1 MARQKIAHDAI
12 SGKLLS
18 RTAGVPTLLFGEI
31 LYLLRKLYPNRRL
44 ALAVPFPSCMDPM
57 TAIAASGLR
66 ARMESLDLLANNI
79 ANASTGGYKADRE
92 FYSLYVAPEAAGND
106 TFSTMPLIER
116 PWVDHAQGALHS
128 TGNPLDVALSG
139 KGFFAVNGP
148 SGPLY
153 TRNGN
158 FRLAT
163 DGKLTSSDGY
173 PVRDSQ
179 GATLTLQ
186 AARPLEISSDGTLT
200 QDGVVTGKLEIVD
213 FTSTAGLSKQGSNYF
228 RVTDPAMRPTA
239 PSGTSVEQGHLEA
252 SNTGSAEAAVRLVSV
267 MRQFE
272 MLQKAVSLGTEMNK
286 KAIEEVA
293 RV

>member
-1 MARQKIAHDAI
+1 M
-12 SGKLLS
+12 S
-18 RTAGVPTLLFGEI
+18 
-31 LYLLRKLYPNRRL
+31 
-44 ALAVPFPSCMDPM
+44 
-57 TAIAASGLR
+57 AIAASGLR

-92 FYSLYVAPEAAGND
+92 FYSLYVAPEATGND

-116 PWVDHAQGALHS
+116 PWVDHSQGVLHA

-139 KGFFAVNGP
+139 RGFFAVNGP

-158 FRLAT
+158 FRVAA
-163 DGKLTSSDGY
+163 DGKLSSSDGY
-173 PVRDSQ
+173 AVRDAQ
-179 GATLTLQ
+179 GAPLILQ
-186 AARPLEISSDGTLT
+186 ATRPLDISSDGTVT
-200 QDGVVTGKLEIVD
+200 QDGVVAGKLEIVD

-228 RVTDPAMRPTA
+228 RINDPALRPTT
-239 PSGTSVEQGHLEA
+239 PSGTTVEQGHLET

-272 MLQKAVSLGTEMNK
+272 MLQKAVSLSTDMNK

-293 RV
+293 KV

>member
-1 MARQKIAHDAI
+1 MARQENVHSGSCGKILPRNMALCI
-12 SGKLLS
+12 S
-18 RTAGVPTLLFGEI
+18 LFDTIHCNLRDLGLNTI
-31 LYLLRKLYPNRRL
+31 L
-44 ALAVPFPSCMDPM
+44 ASAVHIPERMDSM

-92 FYSLYVAPEAAGND
+92 FYSLYVAPEASGNEPS
-106 TFSTMPLIER
+106 STMPLIER
-116 PWVDHAQGALHS
+116 PWVDHAQGLLHN
-128 TGNPLDVALSG
+128 TGNPLDLALSG

-148 SGPLY
+148 GGPLY

-163 DGKLTSSDGY
+163 DGKLTTSDGY

-179 GATLTLQ
+179 GSPITLQ
-186 AARPLEISSDGTLT
+186 PARPLDISSDGTVT
-200 QDGVVTGKLEIVD
+200 QDGAVVGKLEIVD
-213 FTSTAGLSKQGSNYF
+213 FTSTAGLSKQGSSYF
-228 RVTDPAMRPTA
+228 RTVDPSVRPVA
-239 PSGTSVEQGHLEA
+239 PLGTSVEQGQLES
-252 SNTGSAEAAVRLVSV
+252 SNTGSAEGAVRLVSV

-272 MLQKAVSLGTEMNK
+272 MLQKAVFLGAEMNK

-293 RV
+293 KV